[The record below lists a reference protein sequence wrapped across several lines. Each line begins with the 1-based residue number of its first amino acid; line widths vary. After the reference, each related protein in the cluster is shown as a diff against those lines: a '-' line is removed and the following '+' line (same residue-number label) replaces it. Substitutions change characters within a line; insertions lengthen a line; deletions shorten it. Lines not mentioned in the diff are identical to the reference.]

1 MNEGSCGKIW
11 KEKDNL
17 RCGELCPKKKGFCMC
32 TTRQCP
38 KEDPNCGDCDYC
50 YCEDEGIVKI
60 SFQVIIKYNLI
71 QVFHSNL

>member
-1 MNEGSCGKIW
+1 MNEDSCGKIW

-17 RCGELCPKKKGFCMC
+17 RCGKQCSKQKGFCIC

-50 YCEDEGIVKI
+50 YCKDEGIVKKFTP
-60 SFQVIIKYNLI
+60 SDNQL
-71 QVFHSNL
+71 